1 MLSPLL
7 ATGLGLLI
15 QIEQPVVS
23 PFGVL
28 PTSDSVLAPREDLR
42 VLVWNAWRGGNEVDQ
57 GPEKVLAVI
66 REVNPDLVLMQE
78 SYDIDGERP
87 TLGRWIAGELGW
99 SAHQGE
105 SPHLCVLSPSEYA
118 ATFFHHPWH
127 GVGVQI
133 TDDLDRSFQAWSIW
147 LDWRANVAN
156 RLRDEPGISDEAL
169 IALESSESNRLP
181 QAHALLEAVNAT
193 AIGAEGMP
201 ILVGGDFNTPSHL
214 DWTED
219 AERIF
224 RFRRALDLPI
234 SRTMLASGF
243 VDVFRQV
250 HPNPIHT
257 PGITWTPL
265 FRGADADKLATF
277 DRIDRLYVR
286 NPVYRTAWS
295 LHPIHAV
302 TLPRA
307 WEDDSIP
314 AQERTFP
321 SDHGA
326 VVIDLRWKR
335 GADPAQVRTEHYIR
349 LETTIDAS
357 PSEVW
362 AALTGLSQ
370 VQEWFFTEI
379 GAFEPRIGFEHQF
392 AVDVEGQSI
401 NHSML
406 VRQVVQDRRLALKW
420 GYLDHVPVSS
430 DVHWDLLEEGEST
443 RVQLFQQP
451 MAPYFFYKTGDGIF
465 SREAAVAGWTHFLNA
480 LKQHV
485 EGRAK

>member
-1 MLSPLL
+1 MLSPLI
-7 ATGLGLLI
+7 AAGLCLLGPADI
-15 QIEQPVVS
+15 A
-23 PFGVL
+23 
-28 PTSDSVLAPREDLR
+28 PTVDDDIVR

-66 REVNPDLVLMQE
+66 RQARPDLVLMQE

-105 SPHLCVLSPSEYA
+105 SPHLCVLSPSEYE

-133 TDDLDRSFQAWSIW
+133 SDDLGRSFQAWSIW

-169 IALESSESNRLP
+169 IALESGESDRLP

-193 AIGAEGMP
+193 AIGTEGMP

-219 AERIF
+219 TERIF
-224 RFRRALDLPI
+224 RFRRALDLPV
-234 SRTMLASGF
+234 SRTMQASGF

-250 HPNPIHT
+250 HPNPVHA

-265 FRGADADKLATF
+265 FRGAGEEKPATF

-286 NPVYRTAWS
+286 NPV
-295 LHPIHAV
+295 HPVSWHLEPIRSE
-302 TLPRA
+302 TLPHR
-307 WEDDSIP
+307 WEDDSVP
-314 AQERTFP
+314 VRERTFP

-326 VVIDLRWKR
+326 VIVDLRWGR
-335 GADPAQVRTEHYIR
+335 MFMQEHAGPFRPI
-349 LETTIDAS
+349 EMEAPIDAR
-357 PSEVW
+357 PADVW
-362 AALTGLSQ
+362 SALTDPEQLRQWSFPGIS
-370 VQEWFFTEI
+370 
-379 GAFEPRIGFEHQF
+379 AMEPRIGFEHEFMVQAEGRNILHRF
-392 AVDVEGQSI
+392 AV
-401 NHSML
+401 
-406 VRQVVQDRRLALKW
+406 RQAVPERRLVLRW
-420 GYLDHVPVSS
+420 GYPTMTMHDSELTL
-430 DVHWDLLEEGEST
+430 DLLAEGDST
-443 RVQLFQQP
+443 RVRLSQQYFQSQFDDDPLF
-451 MAPYFFYKTGDGIF
+451 T
-465 SREAAVAGWTHFLNA
+465 REAGLVGWTRFLDG
-480 LKQHV
+480 LKRHV
-485 EGRAK
+485 EGSGD

>member
-1 MLSPLL
+1 MLSPLI
-7 ATGLGLLI
+7 AAGLCLLG
-15 QIEQPVVS
+15 PA
-23 PFGVL
+23 
-28 PTSDSVLAPREDLR
+28 DLAPTADEDVVR

-66 REVNPDLVLMQE
+66 REARPDLVLMQE

-105 SPHLCVLSPSEYA
+105 SPHLCVLSPSDYG

-133 TDDLDRSFQAWSIW
+133 SDDLGRSFQAWSIW

-156 RLRDEPGISDEAL
+156 RLRDEPEISDEAL
-169 IALESSESNRLP
+169 IALESGESDRLP

-219 AERIF
+219 TERIF
-224 RFRRALDLPI
+224 RFRRALNLPV
-234 SRTMLASGF
+234 SRTMHAAGF
-243 VDVFRQV
+243 FDAFRWV
-250 HPNPIHT
+250 HPNPVHA

-265 FRGADADKLATF
+265 FRGAGADKPATF

-286 NPVYRTAWS
+286 NPLYRTSWS
-295 LHPIHAV
+295 LHPFHAE
-302 TLPRA
+302 TLPRV
-307 WEDDSIP
+307 WEDDSIS
-314 AQERTFP
+314 ASERTFP

-335 GADPAQVRTEHYIR
+335 GADPVQVRTEHSIS
-349 LETTIDAS
+349 LETTIEAS
-357 PSEVW
+357 PTEVW
-362 AALTGLSQ
+362 AALTDLSQ
-370 VQEWFFTEI
+370 VQEWFFPEI
-379 GAFEPRIGFEHQF
+379 GALEPRIGFEHQF
-392 AVDVEGQSI
+392 AVEVGGQSI
-401 NHSML
+401 NHSLL
-406 VRQVVQDRRLALKW
+406 VRQVVQDRRLVLHW
-420 GYLDHVPVSS
+420 GYPDHVPGRADVS
-430 DVHWDLLEEGEST
+430 WDLSAEGGST
-443 RVQLFQQP
+443 RVRFHQRPDAFF
-451 MAPYFFYKTGDGIF
+451 FFYQSGDGLF
-465 SREAAVAGWTHFLNA
+465 SRKAAVAGWNHFLDA

-485 EGRAK
+485 EESAK